1 MKSAVLSW
9 PAPCALAAACL
20 IVASAQARSIDD
32 DSELLLA
39 YGDKASV
46 SLATGTRQPLRRAP
60 AVATV
65 ITAEDIAAMGATT
78 LDQVLETVPGL
89 HVNLAASMGNTL
101 YVMRGVF
108 SLNTPQVLMLQNG
121 IPITVALSGGRGNLS
136 GGPAVEN
143 VARIE
148 VLRGPGSALF
158 GADAFSGVINIVTK
172 GAADASGTRLGLR
185 GGSFGSAAA
194 WLQHGGTLGPL
205 ALAAFVKV
213 ARTDGFERRIEAD
226 AQSRNDRGFGTQAS
240 LAPGPVNTQERG
252 VDGSLELATGD
263 WRWRTL
269 YKLRDD
275 LGTYAGL
282 GSALDPL
289 GRGRSE
295 RLVTDLSW
303 QQARLGPAWRDWGAS
318 VNLSWMHYAQRFPV
332 PAQIFPPG
340 ARLPTGTFAD
350 GMRGAPEFAERS
362 LRLSATLAYGGWQG
376 HAWRFGLGH
385 DDLDMYRTR
394 EVKNFG
400 YTATGVPV
408 PAGPLVESPLPFIYP
423 QRRRVD
429 YLFVQDEWQ
438 FRPDWALTAGLRH
451 DRYSDAGS
459 TTNPRAALVWDL
471 GVDLTAKLLYG
482 QAFRAPAFA
491 ELYSTNNPI
500 ARGNPALAPEKTRTL
515 ETVLLW
521 TPGSDLQLSLNL
533 FRYRMVQIIRSVPN
547 PAPTPGSTY
556 TNTGRQHGR
565 GAEFEATWDAMAALR
580 LTGHLSLQRAID
592 PATGL
597 DVGNVP
603 RRDIFLRGDWRLG
616 AGWQANLQLNHV
628 AGRRRAPG
636 DTRPPVPDYTTVDL
650 ALRYEPQA
658 GGWTF
663 DAALRNA
670 FDADAREPG
679 LAPGLVPFD
688 LPLAGRDIT
697 LQLARSF

>member
-318 VNLSWMHYAQRFPV
+318 VNLS
-332 PAQIFPPG
+332 
-340 ARLPTGTFAD
+340 
-350 GMRGAPEFAERS
+350 
-362 LRLSATLAYGGWQG
+362 
-376 HAWRFGLGH
+376 
-385 DDLDMYRTR
+385 
-394 EVKNFG
+394 
-400 YTATGVPV
+400 
-408 PAGPLVESPLPFIYP
+408 
-423 QRRRVD
+423 
-429 YLFVQDEWQ
+429 
-438 FRPDWALTAGLRH
+438 
-451 DRYSDAGS
+451 
-459 TTNPRAALVWDL
+459 
-471 GVDLTAKLLYG
+471 
-482 QAFRAPAFA
+482 
-491 ELYSTNNPI
+491 
-500 ARGNPALAPEKTRTL
+500 
-515 ETVLLW
+515 
-521 TPGSDLQLSLNL
+521 
-533 FRYRMVQIIRSVPN
+533 
-547 PAPTPGSTY
+547 
-556 TNTGRQHGR
+556 
-565 GAEFEATWDAMAALR
+565 
-580 LTGHLSLQRAID
+580 
-592 PATGL
+592 
-597 DVGNVP
+597 
-603 RRDIFLRGDWRLG
+603 
-616 AGWQANLQLNHV
+616 
-628 AGRRRAPG
+628 
-636 DTRPPVPDYTTVDL
+636 
-650 ALRYEPQA
+650 
-658 GGWTF
+658 
-663 DAALRNA
+663 
-670 FDADAREPG
+670 
-679 LAPGLVPFD
+679 
-688 LPLAGRDIT
+688 
-697 LQLARSF
+697 